1 MEPLNHH
8 LLDRTSSTRSSKL
21 TSKIIL
27 FLFQNIDLPS
37 VSKDMFQ
44 GAIRYLDISYNSF
57 GELPSDTFSD
67 LTTIGVISLSGL
79 DIECTCSKLWF
90 LGFALDKH
98 LTLEG
103 DIVCVNSSSWDSKCF
118 RVLYLV

>member
-1 MEPLNHH
+1 MEPPNHN
-8 LLDRTSSTRSSKL
+8 LSDRTPSTCSGKFMSK
-21 TSKIIL
+21 TIL
-27 FLFQNIDLPS
+27 LLFQNIDLPS

-67 LTTIGVISLSGL
+67 LTSIGVISLYGL

-90 LGFALDKH
+90 LGYALDKH

-103 DIVCVNSSSWDSKCF
+103 DIICVNSSSWDSKCF
-118 RVLYLV
+118 RILNIV